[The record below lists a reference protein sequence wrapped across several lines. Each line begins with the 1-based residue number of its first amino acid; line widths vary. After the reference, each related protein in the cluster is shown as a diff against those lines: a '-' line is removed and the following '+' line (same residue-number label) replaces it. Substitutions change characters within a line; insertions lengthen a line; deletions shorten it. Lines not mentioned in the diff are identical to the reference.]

1 MRAFLNE
8 ELNAITSRLAE
19 AMLDRGAKKLKIPKP
34 IQKTVAPRRLRG
46 VLAETGRRSRPET
59 RLMAT

>member
-19 AMLDRGAKKLKIPKP
+19 AMLDRGAKISEK
-34 IQKTVAPRRLRG
+34 KTQHNEYYHQVNLFEYAI
-46 VLAETGRRSRPET
+46 S
-59 RLMAT
+59 

>member
-19 AMLDRGAKKLKIPKP
+19 AMLDRGAKISEKKHNEYYHQVNLFEYAI
-34 IQKTVAPRRLRG
+34 
-46 VLAETGRRSRPET
+46 S
-59 RLMAT
+59 